1 MMPLIKSFYDE
12 CKYFIY
18 SIGNP
23 DAKRVRKTLKE
34 LNKLQKST
42 KYKLQS
48 LQLGKTP
55 RWKALWRLIIK
66 DAAHLRKNGQA
77 SLALAVL
84 NGAKESD
91 LMNPWTEASRARTF
105 EKLSQW
111 REALEIW
118 DQLKNCKN
126 KDVSKIAIK
135 ELNNH
140 PDKVNALM
148 NDLNAIVQRSKYE
161 AKFLS
166 KATPT
171 CMQELEEPI
180 LDEVASLKKSKSLEL
195 SVKILKKSISAG
207 LCTPTIKEKLASLLC
222 ESEQE
227 NEAIALWLS
236 LQSSQNIS
244 IKKNADKMI
253 RRMTKK
259 FLNKIRTMI
268 RTAGQ
273 PILHLPEIAPSTLS
287 ELESAIIKEADA
299 LRNAKSQDCSL
310 QVLETSIK
318 WVIHSDVIKAK
329 KGRTLLSMK
338 KNNEA
343 ITLLTPLL
351 ESKNKKA
358 QQIAQN
364 LLKRY
369 PEETQKTKI
378 DLKVKGIFSKI
389 KTKEKAIKIAIKMLT
404 SEIMKDPQNKYL
416 HIALQE
422 VAVKQSTLN
431 NQIDQS
437 FDELNKHRQEQ
448 AGLTAFIETLEKHSK
463 NN

>member
-1 MMPLIKSFYDE
+1 
-12 CKYFIY
+12 
-18 SIGNP
+18 
-23 DAKRVRKTLKE
+23 
-34 LNKLQKST
+34 
-42 KYKLQS
+42 
-48 LQLGKTP
+48 
-55 RWKALWRLIIK
+55 
-66 DAAHLRKNGQA
+66 
-77 SLALAVL
+77 
-84 NGAKESD
+84 
-91 LMNPWTEASRARTF
+91 
-105 EKLSQW
+105 
-111 REALEIW
+111 
-118 DQLKNCKN
+118 
-126 KDVSKIAIK
+126 
-135 ELNNH
+135 
-140 PDKVNALM
+140 
-148 NDLNAIVQRSKYE
+148 
-161 AKFLS
+161 
-166 KATPT
+166 
-171 CMQELEEPI
+171 
-180 LDEVASLKKSKSLEL
+180 
-195 SVKILKKSISAG
+195 
-207 LCTPTIKEKLASLLC
+207 
-222 ESEQE
+222 
-227 NEAIALWLS
+227 
-236 LQSSQNIS
+236 
-244 IKKNADKMI
+244 MI

-318 WVIHSDVIKAK
+318 WGIHSDVIKAK

-437 FDELNKHRQEQ
+437 FDELNKYKQEQ